1 MLGEI
6 VETMRLLLIAGI
18 VLIALIAAFRLF
30 GLKGLGIALAA
41 LATAALYLLGRR
53 DGRDR
58 IIEKE
63 RADVGR
69 AERQADQA
77 RVDAR
82 VRDADPER
90 LRQSDGFRRD

>member
-1 MLGEI
+1 MGEV
-6 VETMRLLLIAGI
+6 VETMRLILLCAI
-18 VLIALIAAFRLF
+18 VLVALIAAFRLF
-30 GLKGLGIALAA
+30 GLKGLAAGLAA
-41 LATAALYLLGRR
+41 LATTALYLLGRR

-69 AERQADQA
+69 AEQQADQA

-82 VRDADPER
+82 RRDADPER
-90 LRQSDGFRRD
+90 LRQDDGFRRD